1 MTNPFETIET
11 RLGKIENLLL
21 DLKSSN
27 QQTAGTATNEK
38 DLLTVSEAAV
48 FLTLA
53 VPTIYSM
60 VSRGTLPFMKRSK
73 RIYFSR
79 TELVEF
85 LKAGRRQTSAEMV
98 ANADQFIIKRKR
110 SVSHE

>member
-1 MTNPFETIET
+1 MNNPFETIET

-21 DLKSSN
+21 DLKSRD
-27 QQTAGTATNEK
+27 QQPAGTANEK
-38 DLLTVSEAAV
+38 DLLTVSEAAE

-79 TELVEF
+79 TELVDF
-85 LKAGRRQTSAEMV
+85 LKAGRNQTTAEMA
-98 ANADQFIIKRKR
+98 ANADQYIIKRKR
-110 SVSHE
+110 R

>member
-1 MTNPFETIET
+1 MQNPFEQIED

-21 DLKSSN
+21 DLRSD
-27 QQTAGTATNEK
+27 QHTAGTAKNEK
-38 DLLTVSEAAV
+38 DLLTVHEAAE

-79 TELVEF
+79 IELVEF
-85 LKAGRRQTSAEMV
+85 LKAGRRQTTAEMA
-98 ANADQFIIKRKR
+98 ANADEFIPKRKR
-110 SVSHE
+110 R

>member
-11 RLGKIENLLL
+11 RLGNIENLLL
-21 DLKSSN
+21 DLRSN
-27 QQTAGTATNEK
+27 QQTAETATNEK
-38 DLLTVSEAAV
+38 DLLTVSEAAE

-79 TELVEF
+79 TELMEF
-85 LKAGRRQTSAEMV
+85 LKAGRKQTTAEMA
-98 ANADQFIIKRKR
+98 ANADQYIIKRKR

>member
-27 QQTAGTATNEK
+27 QQTAGTANEK
-38 DLLTVSEAAV
+38 DLLTVHEAAE

-79 TELVEF
+79 IELVEF
-85 LKAGRRQTSAEMV
+85 LKAGRNQSNAEMT

>member
-27 QQTAGTATNEK
+27 QHTAGTAKNEK
-38 DLLTVSEAAV
+38 DLLTVSEAAE

-53 VPTIYSM
+53 VATIYSM

-79 TELVEF
+79 IELVEF
-85 LKAGRRQTSAEMV
+85 LKAGRRQTSAEMA

>member
-1 MTNPFETIET
+1 MNNPFETIET

-21 DLKSSN
+21 DLRSST
-27 QQTAGTATNEK
+27 QHTAGTATNEK
-38 DLLTVSEAAV
+38 DLLTVHEAAE

-79 TELVEF
+79 TELVDF
-85 LKAGRRQTSAEMV
+85 LKAGRNQTTAEMA
-98 ANADQFIIKRKR
+98 ANADQYIIKRKR
-110 SVSHE
+110 R

>member
-1 MTNPFETIET
+1 MNNPFETIET
-11 RLGKIENLLL
+11 RLCKIENLLL
-21 DLKSSN
+21 DLRSST
-27 QQTAGTATNEK
+27 QHTAGTATNEK
-38 DLLTVSEAAV
+38 DLLTVHEAAE

-79 TELVEF
+79 TELVDF
-85 LKAGRRQTSAEMV
+85 LKAGRNQTTAEMA
-98 ANADQFIIKRKR
+98 ANADQYIIKRKR
-110 SVSHE
+110 R

>member
-1 MTNPFETIET
+1 MTNPFEQIET

-21 DLKSSN
+21 DLRSN
-27 QQTAGTATNEK
+27 QQTAGNAANEK
-38 DLLTVSEAAV
+38 DLLTVSEAAEY
-48 FLTLA
+48 LTLA

-79 TELVEF
+79 IELVEF
-85 LKAGRRQTSAEMV
+85 LKAGRRQTTAEMA
-98 ANADQFIIKRKR
+98 ANADEFIPKRKR
-110 SVSHE
+110 R